1 MIIVIII
8 IIVTFAL
15 NGSKSY
21 KANFEALES
30 TVLCP

>member
-1 MIIVIII
+1 MIII
-8 IIVTFAL
+8 IIIVVTFAL

-21 KANFEALES
+21 KANDEVLES